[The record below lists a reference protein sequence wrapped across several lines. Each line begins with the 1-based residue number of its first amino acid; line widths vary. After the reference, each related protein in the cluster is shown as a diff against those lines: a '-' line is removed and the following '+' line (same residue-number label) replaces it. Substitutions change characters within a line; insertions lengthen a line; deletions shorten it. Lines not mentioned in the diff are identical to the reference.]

1 MRLLLRL
8 AGLVIVTIVVGV
20 ISLLLLPAERIAS
33 IAADQISKQTG
44 REVTL
49 EGETRI
55 TLWPILGV
63 STERF
68 IIANAPWSDAGPM
81 LSAEALKIGV
91 APQALWGGAV
101 RITGLEAASPMIR
114 LERSADG
121 KGNWDLGVDG
131 IAPSGQGSEAAPA
144 SLPRLALTLDRA
156 LLTDATVSYRD
167 HGTGQGLTLT
177 GLALDLRWPDP
188 DGAAS
193 FAMSVDALAPGESG
207 ERITL
212 EGELDPARTIMEG
225 GLSAVTAR
233 ITAPG
238 GGAGFVG
245 RISTRPEAQ
254 GQFSARLEDT
264 ARFLAAMGFAD
275 AAIPAGLGQSAEIDT
290 QLTWSADR
298 RLALRET
305 RLTLDNNHLAGAADL
320 DFAPQVPRVS
330 ARIRAEA
337 LDLTGL
343 VRGEDGSEGGR
354 GGAASGANGW
364 STASIDAS
372 ALALVEGEFA
382 LVADKIALGDLSLGT
397 TRTKATLDRSRLVFD
412 IVEMALYEGAL
423 SGQFVINN
431 RSGLSV
437 GGDLRA
443 EGLALEPLLKDT
455 LDVSRLQGK
464 ADAQLQFLGVGQSM
478 DSIMRSLSGSG
489 SIASGRG
496 VIDGFDLDRIMRSGD
511 LTGGTT
517 VFDQL
522 TASFT
527 IDGGNLRNSDMLMTL
542 PRARA
547 EGEGRVGLGE
557 RDLDYRFTPVLL
569 DGDRGQRLAI
579 PVRIAGP
586 WHNPRITPDLERA
599 IDLNLRKE
607 REALEE
613 RVRSE
618 REKLEERA
626 REEIEDR
633 LGVPV
638 EPNQSVEDV
647 LRDAIEEQLGRGL
660 LRLLD

>member
-44 REVTL
+44 RDVSL

-68 IIANAPWSDAGPM
+68 VIANATWSDAGPM

-101 RITGLEAASPMIR
+101 RITGLEASSPMIR

-121 KGNWDLGVDG
+121 QGNWDLGVDG
-131 IAPSGQGSEAAPA
+131 IAPSGRGSEAEPA

-156 LLTDATVSYRD
+156 LLADATVSYRD
-167 HGTGQGLTLT
+167 HGTGQGVTFT

-193 FAMSVDALAPGESG
+193 FAMSFDALVPGESS
-207 ERITL
+207 ERIIL
-212 EGELDPARTIMEG
+212 EGELDPARAMMEG

-254 GQFSARLEDT
+254 GQFSARLDDT

-275 AAIPAGLGQSAEIDT
+275 AAVPAGLGRSAEIDT

-305 RLTLDNNHLAGAADL
+305 RLTLDQNHLAGAADL

-343 VRGEDGSEGGR
+343 ARGEEGGG
-354 GGAASGANGW
+354 GGASSGAEGW
-364 STASIDAS
+364 STARIDAS

-382 LVADKIALGDLSLGT
+382 LLAERIALGDLRLGT
-397 TRTKATLDRSRLVFD
+397 TSTKATLNRSRLVFD
-412 IVEMALYEGAL
+412 ISEMALYEGAL

-443 EGLALEPLLKDT
+443 EELALESLLKDT

-522 TASFT
+522 TASFA
-527 IDGGNLRNSDMLMTL
+527 IDGGNLRNSDLLMTL

-547 EGEGRVGLGE
+547 EGAGRIGLGE

-569 DGDRGQRLAI
+569 DGDSGQRLAI
-579 PVRIAGP
+579 PVRITGP

-599 IDLNLRKE
+599 LELNLRKE
-607 REALEE
+607 RDALEE

-618 REKLEERA
+618 RDKLEERA
-626 REEIEDR
+626 RKEIEDR

-638 EPNQSVEDV
+638 EPDQSVEDV
-647 LRDAIEEQLGRGL
+647 LRDAIEEQLGRGV